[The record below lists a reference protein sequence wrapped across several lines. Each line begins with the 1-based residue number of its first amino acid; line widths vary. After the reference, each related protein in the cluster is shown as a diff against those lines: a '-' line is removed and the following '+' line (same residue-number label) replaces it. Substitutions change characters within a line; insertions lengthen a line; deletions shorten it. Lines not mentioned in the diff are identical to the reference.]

1 VGRVGRDRV
10 AHGLQG
16 RSQQDGGSAVAGR
29 SIGQVAGPRTSFSKR
44 SSSSAPFRT
53 TMSLSVESCDG
64 HMSSSEGSQPG
75 PAQEGSVGSRA
86 RTRFRPSK
94 ISLKYQSIGSRA
106 TLPLAAAQAEAASG
120 SGWLGALSVSSVHV
134 VLGARRP
141 LRERE
146 RGQSACAAAR
156 GKERPAFARRE
167 LRRRTTHSTA
177 K

>member
-29 SIGQVAGPRTSFSKR
+29 SIGQVAGPRTSFNKR

-64 HMSSSEGSQPG
+64 HESSSEGSQPG

-106 TLPLAAAQAEAASG
+106 TLPLAAAQVEAASG
-120 SGWLGALSVSSVHV
+120 SNWLGALSVSRRTCCTRSTTAVE
-134 VLGARRP
+134 GARKGSVS
-141 LRERE
+141 LRGSS
-146 RGQSACAAAR
+146 GQRASCLRSA
-156 GKERPAFARRE
+156 
-167 LRRRTTHSTA
+167 
-177 K
+177 